1 MDAQNVSVAGGIA
14 SFIPLVLIGVVWGVF
29 NASIAG
35 RKGRNKV
42 LFFFLSI
49 IPVLWVFISIYL
61 ASLTDKDVLE
71 KLGMISEE

>member
-1 MDAQNVSVAGGIA
+1 MDAQNISVAGGIA
-14 SFIPLVLIGVVWGVF
+14 SFIPLILIGVVWGVF

-61 ASLTDKDVLE
+61 ASLTNKDVLE

>member
-1 MDAQNVSVAGGIA
+1 MDAQNVSVASGIA
-14 SFIPLVLIGVVWGVF
+14 SFIPLILIGVVWGIF
-29 NASIAG
+29 NAGIAG

-49 IPVLWVFISIYL
+49 IPVSWVFISIYL

>member
-1 MDAQNVSVAGGIA
+1 MDAGNVSVAGGIA
-14 SFIPLVLIGVVWGVF
+14 SFIPLILIGVVWGIF

-42 LFFFLSI
+42 LFFFLSV